1 MSNLVLCSI
10 SMVIAVLSSLVLI
23 PCDWVYSTVDQ
34 VEIHV
39 VVMLTLRSTE
49 SVRWTSRQGYG
60 GSCLIL
66 HVRIVLV
73 SVPDL

>member
-1 MSNLVLCSI
+1 MFRMSNLVLCSI

-23 PCDWVYSTVDQ
+23 PCDWVNSTVNQ

-39 VVMLTLRSTE
+39 VVMLTLGNTE

-60 GSCLIL
+60 D
-66 HVRIVLV
+66 RAW
-73 SVPDL
+73 